1 MSPRANVDQ
10 LARELASMSR
20 EELKP
25 RILRFKSRPR
35 WSAWRTEPGRG
46 TTIASRRD
54 FRGTLR
60 PTHCVSCRPTR
71 ATGHLGLELPASLES
86 CHHEEPQRPARPT

>member
-25 RILRFKSRPR
+25 RILGFKSRTRLDFTPGFLD
-35 WSAWRTEPGRG
+35 SLTTEQ
-46 TTIASRRD
+46 
-54 FRGTLR
+54 LR
-60 PTHCVSCRPTR
+60 HILLAAMVCLDR
-71 ATGHLGLELPASLES
+71 
-86 CHHEEPQRPARPT
+86 

>member
-25 RILRFKSRPR
+25 RILRFKSRTRLDFTPDYLD
-35 WSAWRTEPGRG
+35 SLTTEQ
-46 TTIASRRD
+46 
-54 FRGTLR
+54 LR
-60 PTHCVSCRPTR
+60 HILLAAMVCL
-71 ATGHLGLELPASLES
+71 AN
-86 CHHEEPQRPARPT
+86 